1 MASGRVVFSHFLKKK
16 TRNHDE
22 SVYIGNSQR
31 KNDFKCYPFFN
42 CTIDKVIR
50 WFCTNSKMSA
60 AICRRAVNDTNCGK
74 KTEKWVAEGESN
86 WWHEVRDKVPNHW
99 VIVQLKSKKGG
110 TNTPYTELLW
120 RYSQQILMTLEKRK
134 MLFSLIKL
142 FAAILWICFYYRV
155 NILPC
160 NRF

>member
-1 MASGRVVFSHFLKKK
+1 M
-16 TRNHDE
+16 
-22 SVYIGNSQR
+22 YIGNSKR

-60 AICRRAVNDTNCGK
+60 AIHRRAVNDTNCGK

-86 WWHEVRDKVPNHW
+86 WWHEVREKVPNHW

-120 RYSQQILMTLEKRK
+120 SYSQQILMTLKKRK
-134 MLFSLIKL
+134 KKNAFFSYKTVCCY
-142 FAAILWICFYYRV
+142 FV
-155 NILPC
+155 NMFLLQC
-160 NRF
+160 QYTAM